1 MKKSISIL
9 FLALFLIFPGTSF
22 ARNSPRDY
30 LPLDPGTFFLAL
42 YYDHQFGNDY
52 YKDGQKK
59 NRTTNYTGNVSIIR
73 PVYFTQIGPFTI
85 DPQLILPVGEL
96 ALKNDQSSGIGDA
109 TLAAT
114 IWFINNKEGKFYLGY
129 SPFFTIPTGQYDR
142 DNSINLGAN
151 RWATKQEVCIAKG
164 FGDRTWLEVAVNA
177 QFYSDN
183 TNAAGLDNRKVTS
196 SKDPGF
202 GAETHLS
209 YNLTKDLF
217 GSLDYY
223 YAGGGETTLDS
234 VRQEDWASTH
244 TAGITFA
251 YMLNPTTQLMSHFDS
266 DIAVANGIRTSTF
279 GLRLGFIF

>member
-1 MKKSISIL
+1 MKKAIYGML
-9 FLALFLIFPGTSF
+9 FAFLLAFPVNSF

-30 LPLDPGTFFLAL
+30 IPLDPGTFFLAL
-42 YYDHQFGNDY
+42 YYDHQFGNDL
-52 YKDGQKK
+52 YKDWNKK

-85 DPQLILPVGEL
+85 DPQILLPVGEV
-96 ALKNDQSSGIGDA
+96 ALKGDQSSGIGDA

-114 IWFINNKEGKFYLGY
+114 IWFINNKEGKLYLGY
-129 SPFFTIPTGQYDR
+129 SPFFTLPTGQYDR
-142 DNSINLGAN
+142 DSPINLGAN
-151 RWATKQEVCIAKG
+151 RWATKQEICIAKG
-164 FGDRTWLEVAVNA
+164 FGDRTWLEVAGNV

-183 TNAAGLDNRKVTS
+183 TNASGTDNRKVTS
-196 SKDPGF
+196 SRDPSF

-223 YAGGGETTLDS
+223 FAAGGETTLDG
-234 VRQEDWASTH
+234 VRQKDWASTH
-244 TAGITFA
+244 TAGVTFA
-251 YMLNPTTQLMSHFDS
+251 YMLNSTTQLMSHFDT

-279 GLRLGFIF
+279 GVRLGFIF